1 MNLVI
6 RQVKPEDLPAV
17 AEVELACFP
26 EAEAAPREVLGERI
40 RVFPGSFFVAEIDN
54 KIVGF
59 INGSVTNDEVISD
72 ELFSNTNLHLSQGK
86 YQAIFGL
93 DVVPQYRKK
102 GIAAQLMKY
111 LILKAKEAGRKGVI
125 LTCKEHLIP
134 YYQTFGYM
142 NKGVSQS
149 THGGA
154 IWYDMILKFAD

>member
-72 ELFSNTNLHLSQGK
+72 ELFSNTNLHLPQGK

-111 LILKAKEAGRKGVI
+111 LIQKAKEAGRKGVI